1 MRLHAVVTL
10 VALLAA
16 MTACTGGKAGSPA
29 PYGTGDPELA
39 AANPYG
45 GPSDPFLTDGNA
57 VLRALDT
64 IGQRYSTP
72 LRLTSISAHANGGL
86 ILDVQKPADKGHVER
101 YIVSPDGKVL
111 GPIPVKL
118 VVNGG
123 LATRRDIDVLLFD
136 PKTIAFTRL
145 DAAAR
150 DAIAH
155 AKLGDARVYQW
166 GLGGA
171 KKKIYMIV
179 ESLTDHRIILLD
191 RQLNIVGQ
199 MKQ

>member
-1 MRLHAVVTL
+1 MRPYAFAAL
-10 VALLAA
+10 VALLAIA
-16 MTACTGGKAGSPA
+16 AACSGGKAGSPA
-29 PYGTGDPELA
+29 PYGTGNPQLA

-57 VLRALDT
+57 VLQALDT
-64 IGQRYSTP
+64 IGRRYRAP
-72 LRLTSISAHANGGL
+72 LRLTSISAHAAGGL
-86 ILDVQKPADKGHVER
+86 ILDVQKPVDKGHVER

-123 LATRRDIDVLLFD
+123 LATRHDIDILLFD

-145 DAAAR
+145 EAAAR
-150 DAIAH
+150 DAIAR
-155 AKLGDARVYQW
+155 AKLGDARLYQW
-166 GLGGA
+166 GLGGG

-179 ESLTDHRIILLD
+179 QSLTDHRVMLLD
-191 RQLNIVGQ
+191 RQLHIVGETQ
-199 MKQ
+199 Q